1 MKFKN
6 SGQEVFERPPPPAGR
21 PGRPFQIK
29 RTKGFLKSKQSI
41 CFCVSVQSS
50 VCSLSA
56 VKHTHLSWDRS
67 CAVSTE
73 SVFSAFR
80 HVIYCALCFDNSK
93 AWKQFCRLRRVLV
106 QSRHLC
112 IMSSNQPKGKGAAPS
127 SSGAAHQE
135 TNRLY
140 DRMAGRG
147 KLVLKKNGIDKKK
160 KAIKS
165 DNVAP
170 NELKLSSETNLQLL
184 DKREKLKSD
193 KFCK

>member
-1 MKFKN
+1 
-6 SGQEVFERPPPPAGR
+6 
-21 PGRPFQIK
+21 
-29 RTKGFLKSKQSI
+29 
-41 CFCVSVQSS
+41 
-50 VCSLSA
+50 
-56 VKHTHLSWDRS
+56 
-67 CAVSTE
+67 
-73 SVFSAFR
+73 
-80 HVIYCALCFDNSK
+80 
-93 AWKQFCRLRRVLV
+93 
-106 QSRHLC
+106 
-112 IMSSNQPKGKGAAPS
+112 MSSNQPKGKGAAPS

-165 DNVAP
+165 DIAAP

>member
-1 MKFKN
+1 
-6 SGQEVFERPPPPAGR
+6 
-21 PGRPFQIK
+21 
-29 RTKGFLKSKQSI
+29 
-41 CFCVSVQSS
+41 
-50 VCSLSA
+50 
-56 VKHTHLSWDRS
+56 
-67 CAVSTE
+67 
-73 SVFSAFR
+73 
-80 HVIYCALCFDNSK
+80 
-93 AWKQFCRLRRVLV
+93 
-106 QSRHLC
+106 
-112 IMSSNQPKGKGAAPS
+112 MSSHQPTGKGAAPS

-160 KAIKS
+160 KAKS
-165 DNVAP
+165 DVAAP